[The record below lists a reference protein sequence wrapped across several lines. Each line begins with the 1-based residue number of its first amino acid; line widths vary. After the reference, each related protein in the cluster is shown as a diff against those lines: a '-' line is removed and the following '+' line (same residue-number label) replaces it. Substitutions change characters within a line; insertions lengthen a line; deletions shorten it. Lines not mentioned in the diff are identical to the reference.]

1 LFWCSYEKPP
11 ILDFKFLK
19 LYSLTL
25 SGGGEDLVFKRIVTF
40 YNISAIHVFIDYC
53 LSLLT
58 SVDVSD
64 TLWTL
69 GSPQVVA
76 SPIHISLHSLCGL
89 FVGLSTRDDCQCLGS
104 GPLEK
109 GDGERR
115 LEQHALLPARCESR
129 LPTVKEERVGLGG
142 VLESWVL
149 AFSFRCLSLASSD
162 RVPLV
167 AVVPVVRVTSVGL
180 VS

>member
-1 LFWCSYEKPP
+1 M
-11 ILDFKFLK
+11 
-19 LYSLTL
+19 
-25 SGGGEDLVFKRIVTF
+25 
-40 YNISAIHVFIDYC
+40 
-53 LSLLT
+53 
-58 SVDVSD
+58 
-64 TLWTL
+64 
-69 GSPQVVA
+69 A